1 MRPLDDAVRAATAT
15 LTATGV
21 PTAAADAEA
30 LARHVLDGDSS
41 DAFDDRAERAFAE
54 LVRRRAQRVPLAHLT
69 GRVPFRQ
76 VELLVG
82 PGVFVPQPETASV
95 VQWVVDAV
103 RARRWAAPLM
113 VDLCTGTGTIA
124 CTLANELPTATAHAV
139 EQDLDALAWARRN
152 TDARARA
159 GDSRVHLHHG
169 SAGDALPELNGQVDL
184 VVSNPPYVA
193 TTETHIPQPEVV
205 EHDPAVALWAG
216 ADGLDV
222 VREVE
227 RAARRLLKPGGLV
240 VVEHSDRQGQ
250 TAPAL
255 FLDAGGW
262 TEVADHRDQDGTTVS
277 LRRGG
282 LGPGTVSNRRVG
294 LPLVGD
300 GRRTYHRAALA
311 ARWSDQ
317 STPPSRASSWVTV
330 AQLRAVV
337 SAPVRASWAASSLR
351 PSPSG
356 VRRNNVRPTTR
367 ASSGLPSCAA
377 RCCAA
382 ATARASSGPNS
393 APRNSACRHL
403 GFGARRSAAPAPPP
417 ARPGPHPGW

>member
-1 MRPLDDAVRAATAT
+1 MATELAAACGGPAPVVTGRYRLGDVRHVTGDPSRACSELGFVAGVPFADGGARVRHRGAARPLTCRPIGRPLVGEKEVVRPLDDAVRAATAT

-41 DAFDDRAERAFAE
+41 DAFDDPAERAFAE

-255 FLDAGGW
+255 FLDTGGW
-262 TEVADHRDQDGTTVS
+262 TEVADHRDQDGHDRFVT
-277 LRRGG
+277 
-282 LGPGTVSNRRVG
+282 
-294 LPLVGD
+294 
-300 GRRTYHRAALA
+300 
-311 ARWSDQ
+311 ARW
-317 STPPSRASSWVTV
+317 
-330 AQLRAVV
+330 
-337 SAPVRASWAASSLR
+337 
-351 PSPSG
+351 
-356 VRRNNVRPTTR
+356 TR
-367 ASSGLPSCAA
+367 ARHRKQPPGRP
-377 RCCAA
+377 
-382 ATARASSGPNS
+382 ATGWGRSQDVSPRRAG
-393 APRNSACRHL
+393 
-403 GFGARRSAAPAPPP
+403 RSVE
-417 ARPGPHPGW
+417 